1 MAASVSKWTRKG
13 TNTDAGANSAGS
25 LNPGDALID
34 NVVRRECH
42 MWLDDT
48 AAIYTD
54 AFDWSVS
61 GDFTVALNVTKA
73 DITADAGDVDVDIEG
88 SVDGTN
94 YVKMA
99 DLVTW
104 NAGGGAQAEVVGLG
118 IYDYDA
124 SGRMPYMR
132 IAADCGS
139 DAGSVSVGV
148 KIVVTPH

>member
-1 MAASVSKWTRKG
+1 
-13 TNTDAGANSAGS
+13 
-25 LNPGDALID
+25 
-34 NVVRRECH
+34 

-48 AAIYTD
+48 DPIYTKP
-54 AFDWSVS
+54 FDWAVT

-73 DITADAGDVDVDIEG
+73 DITADAGNVDVDIEG

-104 NAGGGAQAEVVGLG
+104 NAGGGAEAEVVGLG

>member
-42 MWLDDT
+42 MWLDGIAQINT
-48 AAIYTD
+48 EP
-54 AFDWSVS
+54 FDWSVD
-61 GDFTVALNVTKA
+61 GDFTVALNVTLGT
-73 DITADAGDVDVDIEG
+73 ITADAGDVDVDIEG

-104 NAGGGAQAEVVGLG
+104 NAGGGAAAEVVGLG
-118 IYDYDA
+118 VYDYDV
-124 SGRMPYMR
+124 SGKLPYMR